1 MVKEATKNHWT
12 NKKARDNLSA
22 IENTMLAGFLIAF
35 RESLEASLIVGVI
48 LSYLRR
54 TRQTQYN
61 NTVYIGIAA
70 GVVGSIIGAYIFHAV
85 AGGFSGRTE
94 EIFEGATMLIGAA
107 LLTSMIIWMMR
118 QRKVAQQ
125 LEEKVE
131 KSIQSTQQ
139 FELFFL
145 VFVAIL
151 REGIETVIFMN
162 AAITLSQGSTIRGA
176 ILGLIAAVAL
186 GYLLFVKSLK
196 INIKKFFTATSVLL
210 ILFAAGLIAHGIH
223 EFQEAGIVPI
233 VIEHLWDINPTTLS
247 DGTYP
252 ILHEKGML
260 GSIFKGLFGYNGNP
274 SLIEVLSYILYL
286 VGISFVWKRITQEKR
301 VV

>member
-1 MVKEATKNHWT
+1 
-12 NKKARDNLSA
+12 
-22 IENTMLAGFLIAF
+22 MLAGFLIAF